1 MKFFQKSYGDP
12 IRGRMRVVG
21 MEWERELPCTSNT
34 LMTKLNEL
42 AILSSDQQLGIS
54 KRDGAS
60 RKSGTITISRV
71 PKEWLALG
79 NNAITR
85 GISTILLPPYRS
97 NDKDYAEK
105 RLITMN

>member
-42 AILSSDQQLGIS
+42 AILSSNQQLGIS
-54 KRDGAS
+54 KRDGRLEKVARLRYRGC
-60 RKSGTITISRV
+60 RKSGSL
-71 PKEWLALG
+71 WG
-79 NNAITR
+79 ITR
-85 GISTILLPPYRS
+85 
-97 NDKDYAEK
+97 
-105 RLITMN
+105 